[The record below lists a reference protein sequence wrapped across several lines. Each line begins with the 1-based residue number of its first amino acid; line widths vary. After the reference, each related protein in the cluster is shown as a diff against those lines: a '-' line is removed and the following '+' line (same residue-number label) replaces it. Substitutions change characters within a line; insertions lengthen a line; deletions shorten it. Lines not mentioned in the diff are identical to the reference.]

1 MSHFTARSVLA
12 GLELYRQ
19 GIADRFVLPGEQH
32 GPATSDLEAR
42 FLRRQA
48 VAPARILSLRGLDG
62 TLQQLEAVRNLQ
74 RSGAVGGVVVVSFAF
89 HAPRVLAYMRLLAIS
104 GEIAEVEQT
113 HVAFLRA
120 RSARTRV
127 DRTVLVSLPQLAEVR
142 RAEQGISRTLLDLDR
157 PFGRWAP
164 ATRLF
169 KALAGATVTDID
181 HGRAR
186 IGLARVERLREW
198 WWTLA
203 TRQNGRSGVDG
214 VDLER
219 AGARRNA

>member
-19 GIADRFVLPGEQH
+19 GIADRFVLPGEQR
-32 GPATSDLEAR
+32 GPATSDLEAW
-42 FLRRQA
+42 FLRRQGIA
-48 VAPARILSLRGLDG
+48 SERILSLPGLDG
-62 TLQQLEAVRNLQ
+62 TLQQLEAVGNLQ

-89 HAPRVLAYMRLLAIS
+89 HAPRVLAYMRLLTIR

-113 HVAFLRA
+113 HVAFLHA
-120 RSARTRV
+120 RSARTRA
-127 DRTVLVSLPQLAEVR
+127 DRAVLMSLPQLAEVR
-142 RAEQGISRTLLDLDR
+142 RAEQGISRTLLDVDR
-157 PFGRWAP
+157 PFGRRAP

-169 KALAGATVTDID
+169 KALAGPTVTDID
-181 HGRAR
+181 HGHAR

-198 WWTLA
+198 WWRMV
-203 TRQNGRSGVDG
+203 TRNEGGRGVYG